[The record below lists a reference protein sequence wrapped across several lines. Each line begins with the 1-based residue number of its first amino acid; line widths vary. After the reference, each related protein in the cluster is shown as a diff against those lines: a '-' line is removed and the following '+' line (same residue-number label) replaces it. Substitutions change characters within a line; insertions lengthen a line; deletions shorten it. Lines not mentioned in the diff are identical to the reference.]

1 MCAVIFYSAHV
12 FVSVTVVRMIFPHQI
27 AMKNIISYKDRLVW
41 LISQRGMIGVLAVA
55 VGGSLMCGDWRI
67 GVALLL
73 LAGAYAWRCVR
84 DAETLA
90 AIQREREALISQ
102 QAELQAQ
109 IIRHEQTAEALQ
121 QSEARFHSVITHHI
135 DAIFVVDFDHVI
147 RFANPAAQALFELSA
162 DQLLGKKFAI
172 PVIEGESVEFEL
184 PKRTGA
190 TSIVEIRAV
199 EIVWDNEPAYLESLR
214 DITEHRVAVEA
225 LRDSQDQLRMSYQRE
240 QQRRQ
245 LSDTLREVAKIVS
258 STLDQDT
265 VIRIVFSQLES
276 VLAYDCV
283 TVMLL
288 TEQHELVLAAR
299 RDALGK
305 EEDAA
310 DIPAQMLPLTR
321 AIVEAKQPICIPEVE
336 RDPIWRNSLIPHGVH
351 SFIGTPLLV
360 QETPI
365 GILTVARR
373 EGVPYTDDEA
383 RTVFSFAAQVAIAIY
398 NAKLHADTE
407 ARNRRLA
414 LLHDIS
420 LAINSTLEL
429 STLLTAACQ
438 KFVEHFEADHSGIVL
453 FEPDAA
459 HAEVKAEYPSQ
470 QVVGLRIPLEGYV
483 LMQDMIVTLAPQA
496 VDDAQHDAR
505 MEKVREVM
513 CSLGIRSILIVP
525 LISQGQ
531 MIGSF
536 SLDSMARQ
544 RHFTPAEIALA
555 QTIATQLAMA
565 IENARL
571 LAQERTRLEEEL
583 ETARQI
589 QISLFPSTSPNIP
602 GLDIA
607 GVSYPARKVGGDF
620 YNYFAVDQTHIG
632 IAVGDVSGKGLQA
645 ALMMALSFGL
655 ISIEARRENTPSTL
669 LSKLNADLRPHTQRN
684 KKNTAISYLAG
695 EYLYDGNEG
704 AWTIHVA
711 NAGMIAPLLRRRD
724 GSLAWIEVSGLPLGM
739 VSGVKYVEREERLR
753 QGDLLILSSDGLV
766 EAMNAEGELYGFE
779 RFETAL
785 ASAPTDSA
793 HAVQD
798 YLLADI
804 RRFLGNMEL
813 RDDLTLVVLLATSDS
828 L

>member
-1 MCAVIFYSAHV
+1 MCVVIFYSAHS
-12 FVSVTVVRMIFPHQI
+12 FVSVIVKMIFPHRI
-27 AMKNIISYKDRLVW
+27 AMKNMIPYKERLGW
-41 LISQRGMIGVLAVA
+41 LIAQRDMIGVLAVA
-55 VGGSLMCGDWRI
+55 VGGSLMLGDWRV
-67 GVALLL
+67 GAALLL

-109 IIRHEQTAEALQ
+109 IVRHEQMANALH
-121 QSEARFHSVITHHI
+121 QSESRFHSVITHHI
-135 DAIFVVDFDHVI
+135 DAILVVDFAHVI
-147 RFANPAAQALFELSA
+147 RFANPAAQALFELAA
-162 DQLLGKKFAI
+162 DQLVGKKFAI

-184 PKRTGA
+184 PKRTGS

-214 DITEHRVAVEA
+214 DITEYREAVEA

-288 TEQHELVLAAR
+288 TDQHELVLAAR
-299 RDALGK
+299 RDVLR
-305 EEDAA
+305 EEEGDA
-310 DIPAQMLPLTR
+310 DIAAQMLPLNS
-321 AIVEAKQPICIPEVE
+321 AILQAKQPICIPEVAS
-336 RDPIWRNSLIPHGVH
+336 DPTWRNSLLPHGVH
-351 SFIGTPLLV
+351 SFIGMPLLV

-373 EGVPYTDDEA
+373 DGAAYTDDDA

-407 ARNRRLA
+407 ERSRRLA

-420 LAINSTLEL
+420 LAVNSTLEL

-438 KFVEHFEADHSGIVL
+438 KFVENFEADHSGIVL

-470 QVVGLRIPLEGYV
+470 HAVGLRIPLEGYT
-483 LMQDMIVTLAPQA
+483 LMQDMLVTLTPQE
-496 VDDAQHDAR
+496 VYDAQHDAR

-513 CSLGIRSILIVP
+513 CLLGIRSILIVP

-531 MIGSF
+531 VIGSF

-607 GVSYPARKVGGDF
+607 GVSYPAKKVGGDF
-620 YNYFAVDQTHIG
+620 YNYFAFDQTHFG

-655 ISIEARRENTPSTL
+655 ISIEARRENTPSML

-684 KKNTAISYLAG
+684 KKNTAICYLAG
-695 EYLYDGNEG
+695 EFLCDGHENL
-704 AWTIHVA
+704 WTIHVA
-711 NAGMIAPLLRRRD
+711 NAGMIAPLMRRRD
-724 GSLAWIEVSGLPLGM
+724 GSVAWIEVSGLPLGM
-739 VSGVKYVEREERLR
+739 VSGMKYVEREERLR

-766 EAMNAEGELYGFE
+766 EAMNVEGELYGFE
-779 RFETAL
+779 RFEAAL
-785 ASAPTDSA
+785 ASAPADSA
-793 HAVQD
+793 RAVQE

-804 RRFLGNMEL
+804 RRFLGEIEL
-813 RDDLTLVVLLATSDS
+813 HDDLTIVVLLATSDS